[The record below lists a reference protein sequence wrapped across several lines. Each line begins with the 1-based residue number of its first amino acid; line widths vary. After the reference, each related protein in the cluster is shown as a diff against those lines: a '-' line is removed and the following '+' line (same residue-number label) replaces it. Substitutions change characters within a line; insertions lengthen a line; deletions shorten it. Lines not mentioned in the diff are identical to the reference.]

1 MSEHYSEQRFRAY
14 CEENGLLERDLSRG
28 LVNERIP
35 AKEEQEARESYYEY
49 MKRRSREED
58 EKMRIPQSELD
69 AFVEEEKRSRD
80 LPSAKA
86 MLSSNTMDEIAK
98 DALIWHRDS
107 LIDDMIAF
115 EDEDE
120 SNWVHPDDY
129 GYKSRLVVS
138 LNRVLDYFGVES
150 KGTLDRRKE
159 LG

>member
-69 AFVEEEKRSRD
+69 KFKEEEKRSR
-80 LPSAKA
+80 LPSAKD
-86 MLSSNTMDEIAK
+86 MLSSDTMDGIAK

-129 GYKSRLVVS
+129 AYKSRLVVS
-138 LNRVLDYFGVES
+138 MNKVLDYFGVAS

-159 LG
+159 HG